1 MTRRSVVLESVP
13 LKGERNF
20 KPYPVRKRGSWNL
33 LTGFFSKFPDEH
45 PRPFYMGVPPD
56 ANMQVNMNNVKTSK
70 SELQIQNVSK
80 NQRVWFTQAIFDDNA
95 DTDHFDSVNR

>member
-1 MTRRSVVLESVP
+1 
-13 LKGERNF
+13 
-20 KPYPVRKRGSWNL
+20 
-33 LTGFFSKFPDEH
+33 
-45 PRPFYMGVPPD
+45 MGVPPD